1 MTKTVTKILTKTVT
15 KQRERLKTLS
25 LLMLRWA
32 EVKKKQITR
41 GTYEVPIRWKKAF
54 KYVTGLDIKL
64 DMKYATALTK
74 KEMSKCNK
82 YYKEYR

>member
-32 EVKKKQITR
+32 ENNKRAVLR
-41 GTYEVPIRWKKAF
+41 GERNVPIVWKKAF

-74 KEMSKCNK
+74 EEMSKCNK